1 MLVFHGPGFE
11 VSGSTAAIHML
22 RSGEY
27 SLRAFCGG
35 SSVSVTDLKIILLEY
50 VLSKGVYTTLASS
63 HFRRRWVEDDDIS
76 SCLSFWELTRGCRI
90 KRITKPALRG
100 LYTYCSI

>member
-11 VSGSTAAIHML
+11 VSGSTRAIHMW

-35 SSVSVTDLKIILLEY
+35 IFRVGHRLKHILLEY
-50 VLSKGVYTTLASS
+50 ALSKGVYTTLASS

-76 SCLSFWELTRGCRI
+76 SCLSFGNLHAAAAIR
-90 KRITKPALRG
+90 RITKPALSG
-100 LYTYCSI
+100 LYICCSI